1 MDTNLLNTIIQIQ
14 AALEAASP
22 DSSIAKWMPVI
33 NAVAVFL
40 LSLAGLWI
48 SKTVTKV
55 KDVAEESMAVAKTTG
70 IEVKKVHDAVNSS
83 AQAALEKV
91 EEEAA
96 KKEELV
102 KKVAALEVEVRG
114 KPQKIEATLVGMG
127 TPASAPASAL
137 DASPPEEFSAKQL
150 AQIRA
155 LIGEVKP

>member
-22 DSSIAKWMPVI
+22 ESSIAKWMPVI

-48 SKTVTKV
+48 SKTVTQV
-55 KDVAEESMAVAKTTG
+55 KAVAEESMAVAKTTS
-70 IEVKKVHDAVNSS
+70 IDLQKVHVAVNST
-83 AQAALEKV
+83 ATALRDKADMEAKEKQ
-91 EEEAA
+91 
-96 KKEELV
+96 ELV
-102 KKVAALEVEVRG
+102 KKVAKLEVEVDEAP
-114 KPQKIEATLVGMG
+114 KVQKLEATIVGMG
-127 TPASAPASAL
+127 TPAPAQDSQ
-137 DASPPEEFSAKQL
+137 PEEFSAKQL